1 MPDTADTTAIEARL
15 AASRDEIIERLRDY
29 VAIPSVST
37 DPAYKLGIEQAASFV
52 AERLVQAGLTDAQV
66 RRTPGHPV
74 VTASWRG
81 APGKPTVLVYGHYDV
96 QPPDPID
103 MWKSPPFEASI
114 RDNRLYARGAAD
126 DKGPMLIP
134 IEVVAAYM
142 AQEGRLPVNMVFL
155 FEGEEEVGSAH
166 LEPFVAANA
175 ELLKCDFALSA
186 DGAQW
191 RADLPS
197 VIVGSRGIC
206 ALEVTVTGPGKD
218 LHSGRH
224 GGAVANPIQA
234 LAVLLAGLHDA
245 KGTVAVEGFYD
256 GATPVTPEEL
266 EAIGEIPFDE
276 RAYLDSIG
284 VSEGAGEEGYTL
296 LQRNW
301 VRPTLEFNGISGGY
315 TGAGKKTVIPSHASA
330 KITCRLVPG
339 QDPKRIPGLIEAH
352 LKRHAPKGVRVD
364 VHIEPG
370 GASSYA
376 IGGNH
381 PGLALSED
389 VLEGVLGRRPVRVRM
404 GATIPIGEIF
414 KRVLGIDT
422 VFFSFAT
429 VDEDYHAPN
438 EFFRLSSLDQGLVAW
453 ARYLRRLGA

>member
-1 MPDTADTTAIEARL
+1 MPGNADTAAIEARL
-15 AASRDEIIERLRDY
+15 AASRDEIVERLRDY

-52 AERLVQAGLTDAQV
+52 AERLRQAGMTDVAV
-66 RRTPGHPV
+66 RPTAGHPV

-166 LEPFVAANA
+166 LEPFVAANT

-234 LAVLLAGLHDA
+234 LAVLL
-245 KGTVAVEGFYD
+245 
-256 GATPVTPEEL
+256 
-266 EAIGEIPFDE
+266 
-276 RAYLDSIG
+276 
-284 VSEGAGEEGYTL
+284 
-296 LQRNW
+296 
-301 VRPTLEFNGISGGY
+301 
-315 TGAGKKTVIPSHASA
+315 
-330 KITCRLVPG
+330 
-339 QDPKRIPGLIEAH
+339 
-352 LKRHAPKGVRVD
+352 
-364 VHIEPG
+364 
-370 GASSYA
+370 
-376 IGGNH
+376 
-381 PGLALSED
+381 
-389 VLEGVLGRRPVRVRM
+389 
-404 GATIPIGEIF
+404 
-414 KRVLGIDT
+414 
-422 VFFSFAT
+422 
-429 VDEDYHAPN
+429 
-438 EFFRLSSLDQGLVAW
+438 
-453 ARYLRRLGA
+453 

>member
-15 AASRDEIIERLRDY
+15 AASRDEIVERLRDY

-52 AERLVQAGLTDAQV
+52 AERLRQAGMTDVAV
-66 RRTPGHPV
+66 RPTAGHPV

-81 APGKPTVLVYGHYDV
+81 APGEPTVLVYGHYDV
-96 QPPDPID
+96 QPPDPLD
-103 MWKSPPFEASI
+103 MWHSPPFEPTI

-142 AQEGRLPVNMVFL
+142 AQEGRLPVNMSLPVRGRGGGGQRASRAVRRR
-155 FEGEEEVGSAH
+155 EYASCSNAD
-166 LEPFVAANA
+166 FV
-175 ELLKCDFALSA
+175 LSA

-256 GATPVTPEEL
+256 GVEPVSDAEELDAIGDDPLRRARLSRLHRRLRGRGRGGLHAPAAQLGAADAGVQRHFRRLHRRWQEDGDPLATPAPRSP
-266 EAIGEIPFDE
+266 AGSC
-276 RAYLDSIG
+276 RARI
-284 VSEGAGEEGYTL
+284 
-296 LQRNW
+296 R
-301 VRPTLEFNGISGGY
+301 GGS
-315 TGAGKKTVIPSHASA
+315 PS
-330 KITCRLVPG
+330 
-339 QDPKRIPGLIEAH
+339 
-352 LKRHAPKGVRVD
+352 
-364 VHIEPG
+364 
-370 GASSYA
+370 
-376 IGGNH
+376 
-381 PGLALSED
+381 
-389 VLEGVLGRRPVRVRM
+389 
-404 GATIPIGEIF
+404 
-414 KRVLGIDT
+414 
-422 VFFSFAT
+422 
-429 VDEDYHAPN
+429 
-438 EFFRLSSLDQGLVAW
+438 
-453 ARYLRRLGA
+453 